1 MSTARRNVI
10 GAVIGLV
17 AAGVFITIVDGDR
30 TGLLV
35 VAFLG
40 CITFAFYSFGRLL
53 YLQLT
58 LHRYKKPGTTWPV
71 LYSLNTFKISPES
84 LTEQGR
90 KNLREIVRCYFLFC
104 GAILLPLILHG
115 LLW

>member
-40 CITFAFYSFGRLL
+40 CITFAF
-53 YLQLT
+53 
-58 LHRYKKPGTTWPV
+58 
-71 LYSLNTFKISPES
+71 
-84 LTEQGR
+84 
-90 KNLREIVRCYFLFC
+90 
-104 GAILLPLILHG
+104 
-115 LLW
+115 